1 MESSQPTALQIS
13 QPDQTLFKSATNA
26 LNTARA
32 YEIDSFDLRDMAAR
46 DLVKVATLKKNL
58 ESNRKSITVPI
69 DTAKKAVMDLFRQ
82 PTDYLD
88 QAETILKTAI
98 GNFDREQQR
107 IRMAEQARL
116 EEAARAERARLEA
129 DARAAE
135 ARARE
140 EADKIQAEAQ
150 KAAAAGRTEDAAR
163 LQAEAESRVE
173 QGAAETQV
181 LQQTATLV
189 TAPISQAP
197 RTTKGV
203 STRKVWKAE
212 VNDKLAFVRYVAA
225 HPEYLELLDANMP
238 AVNRIALALRA
249 NCPLEGVRVFED
261 EILAARA
268 A

>member
-13 QPDQTLFKSATNA
+13 QPDQTLFKSATSA

-32 YEIDSFDLRDMAAR
+32 YEIDSADMRDMAAR
-46 DLVKVATLKKNL
+46 DLVKVAGLKKSL

-69 DTAKKAVMDLFRQ
+69 DNAKKAVMDLFRS
-82 PTDYLD
+82 PTEYLD

-98 GNFDREQQR
+98 SSYDREQQR
-107 IRMAEQARL
+107 LRLAEQARL

-129 DARAAE
+129 DARAAQV
-135 ARARE
+135 RAQE
-140 EADKIQAEAQ
+140 EADRIQAEAN
-150 KAAAAGRTEDAAR
+150 KAAAAGKTEDAAR
-163 LQAEAESRVE
+163 LQAEAESRIE
-173 QGAAETQV
+173 QGAAETAV
-181 LQQTATLV
+181 LQQTSTLI
-189 TAPISQAP
+189 TAPIAAAP

-212 VNDKLAFVRYVAA
+212 IADKLAFVRYVAA
-225 HPEYLELLDANMP
+225 HPEYLELLEANMP